1 MIDVPVGKFSLVDLQ
16 KVDSSQIIATIKTEN
31 RRKNSAQ
38 YQVDINLSDNYL
50 TNSVPV
56 LWLTGKE

>member
-31 RRKNSAQ
+31 RRKN
-38 YQVDINLSDNYL
+38 I
-50 TNSVPV
+50 
-56 LWLTGKE
+56 